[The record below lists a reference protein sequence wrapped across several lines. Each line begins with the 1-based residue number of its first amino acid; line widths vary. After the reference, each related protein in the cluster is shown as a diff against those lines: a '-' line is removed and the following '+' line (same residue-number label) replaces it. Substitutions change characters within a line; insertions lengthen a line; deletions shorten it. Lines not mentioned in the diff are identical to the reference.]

1 MPLGNLTSQFFAN
14 VYLHELDYFAKN
26 VLKIRY
32 YIRYVDDFVILH
44 RSKKQLDIW
53 KEQIDDFL
61 HRNLKL
67 ELHKQKSRVIPLARG
82 IDFVGFRN
90 FNHYKILRKRNIRS
104 MKIKIKL
111 FEEGLLDFRS
121 LSEVYQGWQAYAKW
135 ANTCKSRQKIKEEI
149 IDAIWRKV

>member
-1 MPLGNLTSQFFAN
+1 
-14 VYLHELDYFAKN
+14 
-26 VLKIRY
+26 
-32 YIRYVDDFVILH
+32 
-44 RSKKQLDIW
+44 
-53 KEQIDDFL
+53 
-61 HRNLKL
+61 
-67 ELHKQKSRVIPLARG
+67 
-82 IDFVGFRN
+82 
-90 FNHYKILRKRNIRS
+90 

>member
-1 MPLGNLTSQFFAN
+1 M
-14 VYLHELDYFAKN
+14 
-26 VLKIRY
+26 
-32 YIRYVDDFVILH
+32 ILH